1 MVGSPGIGYMGMGSG
16 YLTSQPAGMFFRT
29 ESLPMCWGAA
39 GSSATHMTLLA
50 SGNFGIGL
58 TNPGSTLHI
67 NRAGGVEFKLSD
79 SNNTSIIKTV
89 QDGVNS
95 HLAFAPHETVRM
107 TILGSNGNV
116 GIGTTSP
123 GYPLDVDGVARFRST
138 TRFAPGSAAWPSI
151 TYHSDVDTGI
161 WFPGDGTV
169 AISTNGTEAFRLD
182 TSQNAKFAA
191 IVTAVGRLQV
201 TGNGTPTVTGGGL
214 ELGYKSSESS
224 SKILSIDRNGNAYRA
239 LELAASSH
247 SFKIGTTVK
256 FDINASG
263 NATFA
268 GTVSGVT
275 NMATVTSDIDSS
287 PTIYV
292 DNDAP
297 SGGVTGDIWLEY

>member
-1 MVGSPGIGYMGMGSG
+1 VAGGEYSSNFFATSGGNSKISIATDRTLNRKCGIAFNHGQDLTAAVGESSYHMSGKIEGKLTQVGNSGGGTTQKGQIIFSPNTGDNLYAALTLDDSG
-16 YLTSQPAGMFFRT
+16 YAIF
-29 ESLPMCWGAA
+29 
-39 GSSATHMTLLA
+39 GS
-50 SGNFGIGL
+50 
-58 TNPGSTLHI
+58 
-67 NRAGGVEFKLSD
+67 K
-79 SNNTSIIKTV
+79 
-89 QDGVNS
+89 
-95 HLAFAPHETVRM
+95 
-107 TILGSNGNV
+107 V
-116 GIGTTSP
+116 GIGTSSP
-123 GYPLDVDGVARFRST
+123 GYLLDVDGVARFRST

-268 GTVSGVT
+268 GTRC
-275 NMATVTSDIDSS
+275 
-287 PTIYV
+287 Y
-292 DNDAP
+292 
-297 SGGVTGDIWLEY
+297 